1 MACIAKKIYLKRI
14 YDEAS
19 AADGYRVLVDR
30 IWPRGV
36 SKEKAQLD
44 EWMKEIAPSNDLRK
58 WFGHD
63 PERFQEFKQRYIS
76 EIQNSAE
83 RQKCLHKLKEH
94 CKNENITLL
103 YAAKDEVHNQA
114 SILKDLLLSSE

>member
-1 MACIAKKIYLKRI
+1 MEYNIFTKRI

-19 AADGYRVLVDR
+19 AEDGYRVLVDR
-30 IWPRGV
+30 IWPRGI
-36 SKEKAQLD
+36 SKENAQLD

-63 PERFQEFKQRYIS
+63 PKRFQEFKRRYIS
-76 EIQNSAE
+76 EIENSIE

-94 CKNENITLL
+94 YKNENITLL
-103 YAAKDEVHNQA
+103 FAAKDEQHNQA
-114 SILKDLLLSSE
+114 SILKELIHSKE